1 MSSSGLS
8 KWRKMKNARKSIIK
22 LKMATANAQMIDEQD
37 VDATSSVDI
46 DLISAKKKRSNKG
59 RRGSQL
65 QMIFQAID
73 EDNSGEIDSN
83 EFMTAMKGNQQV
95 RKFFGLSEA
104 DDDTEV
110 AEQYFEKMFKS
121 IDDNGDENIT
131 YEEFEQHIAQM
142 ALKSIITLRKDFDST
157 LGAEKQRIN
166 EKLSKMA
173 AKQINKS
180 QKKLEKTL
188 KKLEDGEKKLEQ
200 YEGKQ
205 KEFSNKQEEY
215 EHKLNIANEKI
226 KAYELKYEEDKE
238 KPITMFYQ
246 ELFEQHAAL
255 KRKPQSTEIVPG
267 MLEIMILNATEL
279 HSVKH
284 TELRSEDTKMNP
296 YVSIE
301 APWII
306 NGKELNSRRQ
316 TTLPAKDMDRN
327 PKWDDSHNNI
337 LQFDL
342 SQSHIL
348 YKSALISEIIIRIM
362 DDDTNMTS
370 VDDVICEAHFTVDK
384 YLQTNSMK
392 WESIR
397 LDMVHRVNHTNE
409 NTKAGIL
416 NLKIRHVATA
426 SQNNYKMDAL
436 NEKMVGAYILRNR
449 ELCKKIGLPDNINK
463 PELQIAFEVLDEQKT
478 ITSLDDFEL
487 FLLRFPGRI
496 ASNFIKRYEIMN
508 AEQLKQMEIYKQR
521 LQHQLDGINTNTK
534 KKHESIEKIKEKYE
548 KSLASLEAFS
558 IEDKEKSIRM
568 LKQQHEKEKEDLQQQ
583 VVELTLEKNEA
594 LQKQKEE
601 HEKLLKISLQKKEMQ
616 VVKSVQAIGNEKLK
630 ESENQLK
637 NTKQLEEVKRLK
649 EEMQQLTVLKN
660 RSEREVILAL
670 EENKKLDHKINVLTA
685 TIKDLEHAHSNVESE
700 IVMET
705 KVNTILI
712 KAQNVMIAF
721 SNGEPKDKCRIDM
734 EHLLH
739 EFDRS
744 SRKLLDIH
752 DEAHR
757 HMSFVRSKL
766 EHILTMLGGT
776 GHNTHFRTS
785 DRHFIPK
792 RNHRQP
798 PMAALPSRSEAT
810 GRLSTSDLCP
820 PKLKVNTT
828 PWQPLF

>member
-188 KKLEDGEKKLEQ
+188 KKLEDGEKKIEQ

-238 KPITMFYQ
+238 KPISLFYQ
-246 ELFEQHAAL
+246 ELFEQHEAL

-301 APWII
+301 APWI

-384 YLQTNSMK
+384 YLKTNSMK

-436 NEKMVGAYILRNR
+436 NEKIVGAYILRNR

-463 PELQIAFEVLDEQKT
+463 LY
-478 ITSLDDFEL
+478 
-487 FLLRFPGRI
+487 
-496 ASNFIKRYEIMN
+496 IKI
-508 AEQLKQMEIYKQR
+508 
-521 LQHQLDGINTNTK
+521 D
-534 KKHESIEKIKEKYE
+534 KY
-548 KSLASLEAFS
+548 L
-558 IEDKEKSIRM
+558 
-568 LKQQHEKEKEDLQQQ
+568 
-583 VVELTLEKNEA
+583 
-594 LQKQKEE
+594 
-601 HEKLLKISLQKKEMQ
+601 
-616 VVKSVQAIGNEKLK
+616 
-630 ESENQLK
+630 
-637 NTKQLEEVKRLK
+637 
-649 EEMQQLTVLKN
+649 
-660 RSEREVILAL
+660 
-670 EENKKLDHKINVLTA
+670 
-685 TIKDLEHAHSNVESE
+685 
-700 IVMET
+700 
-705 KVNTILI
+705 
-712 KAQNVMIAF
+712 
-721 SNGEPKDKCRIDM
+721 
-734 EHLLH
+734 
-739 EFDRS
+739 
-744 SRKLLDIH
+744 
-752 DEAHR
+752 
-757 HMSFVRSKL
+757 
-766 EHILTMLGGT
+766 
-776 GHNTHFRTS
+776 
-785 DRHFIPK
+785 
-792 RNHRQP
+792 
-798 PMAALPSRSEAT
+798 
-810 GRLSTSDLCP
+810 
-820 PKLKVNTT
+820 
-828 PWQPLF
+828 

>member
-1 MSSSGLS
+1 
-8 KWRKMKNARKSIIK
+8 
-22 LKMATANAQMIDEQD
+22 
-37 VDATSSVDI
+37 
-46 DLISAKKKRSNKG
+46 
-59 RRGSQL
+59 
-65 QMIFQAID
+65 
-73 EDNSGEIDSN
+73 
-83 EFMTAMKGNQQV
+83 
-95 RKFFGLSEA
+95 
-104 DDDTEV
+104 
-110 AEQYFEKMFKS
+110 
-121 IDDNGDENIT
+121 
-131 YEEFEQHIAQM
+131 
-142 ALKSIITLRKDFDST
+142 
-157 LGAEKQRIN
+157 
-166 EKLSKMA
+166 
-173 AKQINKS
+173 
-180 QKKLEKTL
+180 
-188 KKLEDGEKKLEQ
+188 
-200 YEGKQ
+200 
-205 KEFSNKQEEY
+205 
-215 EHKLNIANEKI
+215 
-226 KAYELKYEEDKE
+226 
-238 KPITMFYQ
+238 
-246 ELFEQHAAL
+246 
-255 KRKPQSTEIVPG
+255 
-267 MLEIMILNATEL
+267 
-279 HSVKH
+279 
-284 TELRSEDTKMNP
+284 
-296 YVSIE
+296 
-301 APWII
+301 
-306 NGKELNSRRQ
+306 
-316 TTLPAKDMDRN
+316 
-327 PKWDDSHNNI
+327 
-337 LQFDL
+337 
-342 SQSHIL
+342 
-348 YKSALISEIIIRIM
+348 
-362 DDDTNMTS
+362 
-370 VDDVICEAHFTVDK
+370 
-384 YLQTNSMK
+384 MK

-436 NEKMVGAYILRNR
+436 NEKIVGAYILRNR
-449 ELCKKIGLPDNINK
+449 ELCKKIGLSGNINK
-463 PELQIAFEVLDEQKT
+463 SELQIAFEVLDEQKT

-508 AEQLKQMEIYKQR
+508 AEQSKQMEIYKQR
-521 LQHQLDGINTNTK
+521 LQHQLDEINTNTK
-534 KKHESIEKIKEKYE
+534 KKYESIEKDKVKYE

-568 LKQQHEKEKEDLQQQ
+568 LKQQYEKEKEDLQQQ

-616 VVKSVQAIGNEKLK
+616 VVKSVQAIK

-660 RSEREVILAL
+660 RSEREVTLAL

-685 TIKDLEHAHSNVESE
+685 TINDLEHAHSNVESE

-785 DRHFIPK
+785 DRYFIPK

-828 PWQPLF
+828 PW